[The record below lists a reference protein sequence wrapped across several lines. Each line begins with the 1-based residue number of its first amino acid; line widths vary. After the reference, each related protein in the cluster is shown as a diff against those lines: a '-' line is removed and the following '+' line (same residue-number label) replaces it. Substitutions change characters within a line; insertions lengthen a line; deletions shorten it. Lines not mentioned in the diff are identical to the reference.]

1 MEALSLYE
9 LNRTIKESI
18 DELYPMSVWVKS
30 EISRITEN
38 RSGHCYLEL
47 VEKDP
52 NNDEVIA
59 KASASIWKNTY
70 KMLAPYFAMETGTAL
85 SQGMTVLIKVK
96 PVFHEAY
103 SYSLNVTDIDP
114 TYTIGDMSQKRKIV
128 LARLKEESVFDMNR
142 ELTLNRAIRNIAL
155 VSSKT
160 AAGYEDFV
168 NQLNNQ
174 EVKFNYNVELFEAV
188 MQGDLTE
195 NSIINALDSIISS
208 KTKFDI
214 VVIVRGGGAVSD
226 LHWYDSYRL
235 SYYCTQYPLP
245 IITGIGHDRDISVL
259 DMVAYTSL
267 KTPTAAAQFIV
278 NRSISTYN
286 DLKNLIKEFSASV
299 QSYIKNKQVELE
311 MRKIDLKAAVSD
323 LFVKK
328 RHNLSMM
335 EQFLD
340 LSSPSVIL
348 KKGYSISLKDGKVA
362 RCKDLHK
369 GDCIKTILFDGN
381 VESIIK

>member
-214 VVIVRGGGAVSD
+214 VVIVRVEVQCLICIGMIHIA
-226 LHWYDSYRL
+226 YR
-235 SYYCTQYPLP
+235 
-245 IITGIGHDRDISVL
+245 IIALNIHCNYNRDR
-259 DMVAYTSL
+259 T
-267 KTPTAAAQFIV
+267 
-278 NRSISTYN
+278 
-286 DLKNLIKEFSASV
+286 
-299 QSYIKNKQVELE
+299 
-311 MRKIDLKAAVSD
+311 
-323 LFVKK
+323 
-328 RHNLSMM
+328 
-335 EQFLD
+335 
-340 LSSPSVIL
+340 
-348 KKGYSISLKDGKVA
+348 
-362 RCKDLHK
+362 
-369 GDCIKTILFDGN
+369 
-381 VESIIK
+381 

>member
-9 LNRTIKESI
+9 LNRTIKEAI
-18 DELYPMSVWVKS
+18 DELYPMSVWVKA

-47 VEKDP
+47 VEKDS

-96 PVFHEAY
+96 PVFHEVY

-114 TYTIGDMSQKRKIV
+114 TYTIGDIAQKRKMV
-128 LARLKEESVFDMNR
+128 VARLKEEFVFDMNR
-142 ELTLNRAIRNIAL
+142 ELNLSRAIRNIAL

-160 AAGYEDFV
+160 AAGYEDFI

-174 EVKFNYNVELFEAV
+174 ELKFNYNVELFEAV

-195 NSIINALDSIISS
+195 NSIINALDDIISS
-208 KTKFDI
+208 KTEFDI

-245 IITGIGHDRDISVL
+245 IITGIGHDRDVSVL
-259 DMVAYTSL
+259 DMIAYTSL

-278 NRSISTYN
+278 NRSIFEYN
-286 DLKNLIKEFSASV
+286 QLKDLINDFSASV

-311 MRKIDLKAAVSD
+311 MRKVDLKAAVSD

-362 RCKDLHK
+362 RFKDLHK
-369 GDCIKTILFDGN
+369 GDCIMTMLFDGS
-381 VESIIK
+381 VESIVK